1 MKRRLAVERAGLV
14 KRYRNPSVRKGKMF
28 SETRSIYGR
37 CSVLLCLQPTIL
49 AFICKYFRIEPI
61 GYIWTVCSTTIEPSD
76 HKYGANKYYSI

>member
-28 SETRSIYGR
+28 SETRSIARGF
-37 CSVLLCLQPTIL
+37 VLLCLQPTIL
-49 AFICKYFRIEPI
+49 AFICKYFRFEPI
-61 GYIWTVCSTTIEPSD
+61 GYIWMVCSTTIEPSD